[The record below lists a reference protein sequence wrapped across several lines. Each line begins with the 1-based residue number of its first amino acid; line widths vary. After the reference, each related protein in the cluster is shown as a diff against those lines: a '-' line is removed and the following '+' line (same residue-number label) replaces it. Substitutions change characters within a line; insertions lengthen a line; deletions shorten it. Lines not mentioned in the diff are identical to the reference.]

1 MARGFGKAIN
11 RFKTRGRMKIILTA
25 FFIFSVSTVIAE
37 ITTTVKTKPGVI
49 NLDILKETDKV
60 KIISSKQLS
69 FHGRANYLKPGTILI
84 SDKLQMAYRILKI
97 EKKGDE
103 EYLLD
108 VERPKSLFEIF
119 ENMEIN
125 GESNAVPIVEK
136 R

>member
-1 MARGFGKAIN
+1 
-11 RFKTRGRMKIILTA
+11 MKIILTA